1 MDKDIDSGRIEKIF
15 KNNSNNLLKNIEL
28 FDIYTGNQINKG
40 KKSMAYKLTFQS
52 KEKTLVDEDINS
64 LIDNMLFDLKEK
76 LGAYL
81 RF

>member
-1 MDKDIDSGRIEKIF
+1 
-15 KNNSNNLLKNIEL
+15 
-28 FDIYTGNQINKG
+28 
-40 KKSMAYKLTFQS
+40 MAYKLTFQS

-64 LIDNMLFDLKEK
+64 LIDNMLFDLKEQ

>member
-1 MDKDIDSGRIEKIF
+1 MIVVELKKYSKIIF
-15 KNNSNNLLKNIEL
+15 DELKEQNYL
-28 FDIYTGNQINKG
+28 KG

-64 LIDNMLFDLKEK
+64 LIDNMLFDLKEQ